1 MLGCCCCVVFHF
13 SPLHK
18 IHILPIIFQ
27 FQIVNFISKDNKYQN
42 LPLCVNSLSFGRS
55 SSLRRCIA
63 ISRRRVQPFF
73 LCTTLCL
80 CWPVM
85 ITATY
90 DWRLCSENAEATT
103 KQRLQYKQVTSVI
116 NENLCCLSTKCVTRS
131 LLILNYI
138 VAVVFNLTFIRKA
151 SFVIV
156 YQTNL
161 LSNFYYTL
169 YSVLVWCMLVHSQN
183 IIFCQKPMHYALI
196 YADRLCM
203 ADPRHSLVRHSTN
216 SLREFH
222 CLDLFNT

>member
-1 MLGCCCCVVFHF
+1 MCEL
-13 SPLHK
+13 SLIWPLLLTPPLHR
-18 IHILPIIFQ
+18 HIQ
-27 FQIVNFISKDNKYQN
+27 EE
-42 LPLCVNSLSFGRS
+42 S
-55 SSLRRCIA
+55 SA
-63 ISRRRVQPFF
+63 IF

-169 YSVLVWCMLVHSQN
+169 YSVLGLL
-183 IIFCQKPMHYALI
+183 YACALTKYHI
-196 YADRLCM
+196 LSKANALCSHLCGQALCM
-203 ADPRHSLVRHSTN
+203 ADPRHSLV
-216 SLREFH
+216 
-222 CLDLFNT
+222 

>member
-1 MLGCCCCVVFHF
+1 MWT
-13 SPLHK
+13 
-18 IHILPIIFQ
+18 
-27 FQIVNFISKDNKYQN
+27 
-42 LPLCVNSLSFGRS
+42 LSFSRS
-55 SSLRRCIA
+55 FSLRRCIA

-161 LSNFYYTL
+161 LSNFYYTHSIQCWFGVCL
-169 YSVLVWCMLVHSQN
+169 CTHKISYFVKSQCIMLSSMRTGYVWP
-183 IIFCQKPMHYALI
+183 I
-196 YADRLCM
+196 
-203 ADPRHSLVRHSTN
+203 
-216 SLREFH
+216 
-222 CLDLFNT
+222 LDTR